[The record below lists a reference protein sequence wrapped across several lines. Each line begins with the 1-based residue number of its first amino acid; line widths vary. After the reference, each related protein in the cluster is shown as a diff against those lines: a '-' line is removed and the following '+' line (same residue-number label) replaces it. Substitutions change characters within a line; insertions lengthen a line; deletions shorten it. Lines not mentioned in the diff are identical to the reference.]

1 MAAINRKS
9 RAIAMFSGVSTAASC
24 KLLHECR
31 TRPSAA
37 AEVPHGSVKNGK
49 NDCAANM
56 LIDALPSLSV

>member
-1 MAAINRKS
+1 
-9 RAIAMFSGVSTAASC
+9 VSTAASC

-31 TRPSAA
+31 TRPSVA